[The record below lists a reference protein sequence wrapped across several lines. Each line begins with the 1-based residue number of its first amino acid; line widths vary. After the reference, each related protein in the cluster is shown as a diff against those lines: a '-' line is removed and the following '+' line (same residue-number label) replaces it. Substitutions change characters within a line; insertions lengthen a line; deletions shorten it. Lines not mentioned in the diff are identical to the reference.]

1 MRAIVIGLGHVGIV
15 TAADLLRDG
24 HSVIGLDTNQA
35 VQDYV
40 GRGLSPIHEPG
51 VAELVAAGH
60 AAGRLVVTADP
71 DDAAQ
76 VDIAIVCV
84 GTRGRDD
91 GTLDLTD
98 VTRVAGELGRAARK
112 RPASLAPLLMV
123 FRSTTLPGAM
133 AKIVL
138 PAIAAAAGEPPG
150 ARYEAVYHPTFTRE
164 GNALADAAAPSRV
177 VIGERTPGSA
187 RLLREILNGIEAPVF
202 ATSFEVAELTK
213 LADNTFHALKVSFA
227 NEIGRFAVQSGI
239 SPGDV
244 FDCFRADGKLN
255 LSASYLRPGGAFGG
269 PCLPK
274 DVRALAE
281 GMREADVAA
290 PIIERILDSNARHT
304 DFLIAEIEKRVRPP
318 GRVLLVGLSFKNGTD
333 DLRASPFVRLA
344 EMLLDR
350 GHALS
355 IYDSDIAGD
364 AADVMAQLPPR
375 IAAAVLPRLAA
386 DVAWDL
392 VVLGKEAPEAL
403 CSAGKRAVFRIDRL

>member
-1 MRAIVIGLGHVGIV
+1 MKAIVIGLGHVGIV
-15 TAADLLRDG
+15 TAAGLLRDG

-35 VQDYV
+35 IQDCV
-40 GRGLSPIHEPG
+40 VRGVSPIREPG

-60 AAGRLVVTADP
+60 AAGRLSVTADP

-76 VDIAIVCV
+76 ADIAIVCV

-91 GTLDLTD
+91 GSLDLTD
-98 VTRVAGELGRAARK
+98 VTRVAGELGRAVRK
-112 RPASLAPLLMV
+112 RADTLAPLLMV
-123 FRSTTLPGAM
+123 FRSTTLPGSM
-133 AKIVL
+133 TKIVL

-177 VIGERTPGSA
+177 VIGERVPGNA
-187 RLLREILNGIEAPVF
+187 KLLRAMLNGIEAPVF

-227 NEIGRFAVQSGI
+227 NEIGRFAIQSGI

-244 FDCFRADGKLN
+244 FECFRADAKLN

-290 PIIERILDSNARHT
+290 PIVERILDSNARHM
-304 DFLIAEIEKRVRPP
+304 DFLIAEIEKRARPRA
-318 GRVLLVGLSFKNGTD
+318 RVLLVGLTFKSGTD
-333 DLRASPFVRLA
+333 DLRSSPFVRLA
-344 EMLLDR
+344 EALLER
-350 GHALS
+350 GLALS
-355 IYDSDIAGD
+355 IYDPDLAGD
-364 AADVMAQLPPR
+364 GAGIASLLPPR
-375 IAAAVLPRLAA
+375 VAAAVLPRPA
-386 DVAWDL
+386 DDIAWDL
-392 VVLGKEAPEAL
+392 VVLGKDAPEAL
-403 CSAGKRAVFRIDRL
+403 RLADKRTLFRIDRL